1 VGDVR
6 ATNKCVIVVDGGL
19 PVGLVANAAA
29 CLAVTLGSAVEG
41 IVGEDATDGS
51 GMVHAGLIPT
61 GIAIL
66 RADAEAVKGLRMKAE
81 GITGIFVADFTD
93 AAQRPKD
100 YPEYLENV
108 SKMPSEDLRYH
119 GVGFYGD
126 RRLINN
132 LTGSLPLLR

>member
-1 VGDVR
+1 MGDVR
-6 ATNKCVIVVDGGL
+6 ATKKCVIVVDAELPAGL
-19 PVGLVANAAA
+19 MVNAAA

-41 IVGEDATDGS
+41 VVGEDATDGS

-66 RADAEAVKGLRMKAE
+66 RADAEAVKQIRTKAE
-81 GITGIFVADFTD
+81 GIEGVFVADFTD

-100 YPEYLENV
+100 YTEYLENV
-108 SKMPSEDLRYH
+108 SKIPSEELRYY

-126 RRLINN
+126 KKAINK
-132 LTGSLPLLR
+132 LTGGLPLLR